1 MLTRER
7 SEDGAMPVVCYE
19 CESFVGSRAG
29 KEPFG
34 ALRLT
39 MDAEIATDQLPSLAC
54 HLKTAS

>member
-1 MLTRER
+1 
-7 SEDGAMPVVCYE
+7 MPVVCYE
-19 CESFVGSRAG
+19 RTSFVGSRAG